1 MSFIRASFTIIQ
13 AIVHQAALTCPNPT
27 PKKGR
32 YHTEAHFILQIAP
45 FIFWIHSVVLWTF
58 AAFET
63 LLYLSSLIPASTPY
77 TSTFICPASTLPS
90 LQLPPT
96 PLFLIGSASILC
108 GAFIRIDCFYALG
121 ELFTFDLTIHP
132 EHKLITSRSY
142 ALVRHPAYAGSM
154 LLVLGISI
162 AHFTRG
168 SWAVECAFGT
178 GWGRVVM
185 YLLWGLWWSWTLSV
199 GISRAKAEDR
209 QMNMLFGE
217 QWVRYAEEVR
227 WWFFPC
233 LL

>member
-1 MSFIRASFTIIQ
+1 MSFIRASFTVIQ
-13 AIVHQAALTCPNPT
+13 AVVHQAALTCPNPT

-32 YHTEAHFILQIAP
+32 YHTEAHFILQVAP
-45 FIFWIHSVVLWTF
+45 LIFWIHSVVLWAL

-63 LLYLSSLIPASTPY
+63 LAYLCSLVPASPPY
-77 TSTFICPASTLPS
+77 VSTLVCPASTLHS
-90 LQLPPT
+90 LEHPPT
-96 PLFLIGSASILC
+96 PLFLIGFTSILC
-108 GAFIRIDCFYALG
+108 GALIRIDCFYALG

-132 EHKLITSRSY
+132 EHRLIMSRSY
-142 ALVRHPAYAGSM
+142 AHVRHPAYAGSM
-154 LLVLGISI
+154 LLVMGISI

-185 YLLWGLWWSWTLSV
+185 YPLWGLWWLWTLSV

-209 QMNMLFGE
+209 QMNVLFGE
-217 QWVRYAEEVR
+217 QWVKYAEEVQ